1 MEEASPQLEDGYTKL
16 ANELLEALIGA
27 GLTARQWAVVMAI
40 IRKTYGFNKKADEI
54 GLSQLA
60 AMTGIDKTHLSR
72 TVREL
77 EAAKVIHRQ
86 VGTHAHSL
94 SINKKHSQWGLL
106 KEQRVAESATVA
118 ERATVTKSATGGCRI
133 STGGVAE
140 SAHLGLLNEQPQN
153 TTQKTTQKT
162 TPKEIAPSGKISLD
176 AEGDWVGI
184 PTRLMAKWQQAYPAL
199 SLDAELSKASA
210 WIIANPKNKKSN
222 YARFLTNWLTR
233 AQDKAPKQGGG
244 NEQDNRPKL
253 VL

>member
-1 MEEASPQLEDGYTKL
+1 MQEETPQLENGYTKL
-16 ANELLEALIGA
+16 ANELLDALIGA

-86 VGTHAHSL
+86 AGTHAHSL
-94 SINKKHSQWGLL
+94 SVNKKHTQWGLL
-106 KEQRVAESATVA
+106 KEQRVAESATV
-118 ERATVTKSATGGCRI
+118 TKSATGGDQI
-133 STGGVAE
+133 STKGVAD
-140 SAHLGLLNEQPQN
+140 SALLGLPKEQPQN
-153 TTQKTTQKT
+153 TNQKTTQKT
-162 TPKEIAPSGKISLD
+162 TPKDTASSEKISLD
-176 AEGDWVGI
+176 AEGNWVGI
-184 PTRLMAKWQQAYPAL
+184 PAQLMAKWKEAYPAL
-199 SLDAELSKASA
+199 SLGAELSKAAA

-233 AQDKAPKQGGG
+233 AQDKAPKRGGRIDDDARFE
-244 NEQDNRPKL
+244 N
-253 VL
+253 

>member
-1 MEEASPQLEDGYTKL
+1 MQEASPQLEDGYTKL
-16 ANELLEALIGA
+16 ANELLDALIGA

-106 KEQRVAESATVA
+106 KEQRVAESATVS
-118 ERATVTKSATGGCRI
+118 KSATGGCRI
-133 STGGVAE
+133 STEGVAE
-140 SAHLGLLNEQPQN
+140 SALLELPNQQPQN
-153 TTQKTTQKT
+153 TNQKTTQKT
-162 TPKEIAPSGKISLD
+162 TPKEIAPSEKISLD
-176 AEGDWVGI
+176 AEGEWVGI
-184 PTRLMAKWQQAYPAL
+184 PTRLMAKWNQAYPAL
-199 SLDAELSKASA
+199 SLDAELSKAAA

-244 NEQDNRPKL
+244 NGQDTRPQL

>member
-1 MEEASPQLEDGYTKL
+1 MEEALPQLENGYTKL

-60 AMTGIDKTHLSR
+60 VMTGIDKTHLSR

-86 VGTHAHSL
+86 AGTHAHSL

-106 KEQRVAESATVA
+106 KEQRVAESATV
-118 ERATVTKSATGGCRI
+118 TKTATGGCRI
-133 STGGVAE
+133 STLGVAE
-140 SAHLGLLNEQPQN
+140 SALLELPNEQPQN
-153 TTQKTTQKT
+153 TTQKTDQKT

-176 AEGDWVGI
+176 ADGRWIDISSILLATWKE
-184 PTRLMAKWQQAYPAL
+184 AYPAL
-199 SLDAELSKASA
+199 SLDAELAKAAA

-244 NEQDNRPKL
+244 NDQDNRPKL